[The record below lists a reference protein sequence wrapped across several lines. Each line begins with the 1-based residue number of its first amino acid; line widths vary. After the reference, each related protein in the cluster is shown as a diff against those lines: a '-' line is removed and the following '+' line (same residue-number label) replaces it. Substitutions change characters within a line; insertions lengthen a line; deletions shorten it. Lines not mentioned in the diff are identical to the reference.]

1 METPGMA
8 GAAGLARP
16 TGIGRLRAMSG
27 AKSRARSRARKPRL
41 FRAFALGIGLT
52 LILSVAATV
61 IPIFL
66 FASIPPP
73 TTAFMLM
80 SRFSDPAT
88 GLPCDAVEYEW
99 LDFELI
105 APDLGLAVIVAEDQ
119 RFFEHAGF
127 DLNAITRA
135 LNEPTESGRLRGA
148 STISQQVAKNLFLW
162 PGRSLIR
169 KGLEAWLTAWL
180 ERVWSKRRILEAYL
194 NFAQF
199 GPCLFGAGAASDR
212 YFNTEAIALS
222 PHEAALLATVLPNP
236 RRMRAHDPGPYTR
249 ERSAEILALMN
260 WHRDKAIGM
269 RFSKII
275 SGEN

>member
-1 METPGMA
+1 MA
-8 GAAGLARP
+8 GAAGLAHP
-16 TGIGRLRAMSG
+16 TGVGRLRAMSG
-27 AKSRARSRARKPRL
+27 AKPRVRSRARKRRL
-41 FRAFALGIGLT
+41 FRAFALGIALV
-52 LILSVAATV
+52 LLLSVAATA

-66 FASIPPP
+66 LASIAPP
-73 TTAFMLM
+73 TTAFMLV
-80 SRFSDPAT
+80 SRISDPAT
-88 GLPCDAVEYEW
+88 GQPCDAVDYEW

-105 APDLGLAVIVAEDQ
+105 APDLGLAVIVSEDQ

-135 LNEPTESGRLRGA
+135 LNEPTGSGQLRGA

-162 PGRSLIR
+162 PSRSLIR
-169 KGLEAWLTAWL
+169 KGLEAWFTAWL
-180 ERVWSKRRILEAYL
+180 ERLWSKRRILEAYL
-194 NFAQF
+194 NVAQF

-212 YFNTEAIALS
+212 HFNTEAIALK

-236 RRMRAHDPGPYTR
+236 RRLRAHDPGPYAR

-269 RFSKII
+269 RFSKIV